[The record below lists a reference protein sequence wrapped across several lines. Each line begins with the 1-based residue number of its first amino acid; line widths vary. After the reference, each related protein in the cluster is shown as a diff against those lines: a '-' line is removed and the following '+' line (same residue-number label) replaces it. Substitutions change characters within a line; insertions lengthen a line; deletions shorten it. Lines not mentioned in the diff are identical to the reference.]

1 MIEVAIS
8 KSYGEKV
15 VLDGFEM
22 TVADGKITALLGV
35 SGSGKTTVLNA
46 ICGTIGFEGTASA
59 GGEVSCIF
67 QSPRLAP
74 WLTVAENLEL
84 VLRNSEKNKAVRR
97 EKVAEMLKT
106 VELSEAADLYPHEL
120 SGGMEQ
126 RVAIARAFLYPSAAL
141 LMDEPWRGLDIG
153 LKRRLTAE
161 FLKLFLKNPRSTVMV
176 THDLDDALMIA
187 DRVAVL
193 KNGKNV
199 AEFEVSEK
207 AHELTS
213 KESLEIREKLFK
225 LICD

>member
-1 MIEVAIS
+1 MIKVDIS

-15 VLDGFEM
+15 VLDGFEL
-22 TVADGKITALLGV
+22 TVGDGKITALLGV

-46 ICGTIGFEGTASA
+46 ICGTIDFQGTANA

-74 WLTVAENLEL
+74 WLTVSENLEL

-97 EKVAEMLKT
+97 ERVAAMLRT
-106 VELSEAADLYPHEL
+106 VELSDAANLYPHEL

-153 LKRRLTAE
+153 LKKRLTAE
-161 FLKLFLKNPRSTVMV
+161 FLKLFEKQPRSAVMV

-193 KNGKNV
+193 KNGKNA

-207 AHELTS
+207 AHDLTD
-213 KESLEIREKLFK
+213 KESFALRERLFK
-225 LICD
+225 QII

>member
-1 MIEVAIS
+1 MIKVDIS

-15 VLDGFEM
+15 VLDGFRM
-22 TVADGKITALLGV
+22 TVPDGKITALLGV

-46 ICGTIGFEGTASA
+46 ICGTVDYEGEADA
-59 GGEVSCIF
+59 GGGVSCIF

-74 WLTVAENLEL
+74 WLTVSENLEL
-84 VLRNSEKNKAVRR
+84 VLRNCEKNKTVRR
-97 EKVAEMLKT
+97 EKVEEMLKT
-106 VELSEAADLYPHEL
+106 VELSEAASLYQHEL

-126 RVAIARAFLYPSAAL
+126 RAAIARAFLYPSAAL

-153 LKRRLTAE
+153 LKKRLTAE
-161 FLKLFLKNPRSTVMV
+161 FLKLFEKNPRSAIMV

-187 DRVAVL
+187 DSVAVL

-199 AEFEVSEK
+199 AEFEVPK
-207 AHELTS
+207 TAHDLTG
-213 KESLEIREKLFK
+213 EEYVGLREALLK

>member
-1 MIEVAIS
+1 MIKVDIS

-15 VLDGFEM
+15 VLDGFRM

-46 ICGTIGFEGTASA
+46 ICGTIDFEGTASA
-59 GGEVSCIF
+59 DGEVSCIF

-74 WLTVAENLEL
+74 WLTVSENLEL
-84 VLRNSEKNKAVRR
+84 VLRNSEKNKIVRR
-97 EKVAEMLKT
+97 EKVSEMLKT
-106 VELSEAADLYPHEL
+106 VELSGAAELYPHEL

-153 LKRRLTAE
+153 LKKRLTAE
-161 FLKLFLKNPRSTVMV
+161 FLKLFAKQPRSAIMV

-199 AEFEVSEK
+199 AEFEVPEK
-207 AHELTS
+207 AHDLTDKKSFEL
-213 KESLEIREKLFK
+213 REELFK

>member
-1 MIEVAIS
+1 MIKVDII

-15 VLDGFEM
+15 VLDGFQM
-22 TVADGKITALLGV
+22 TVPDGKITALLGV

-46 ICGTIGFEGTASA
+46 ICGTVDFEGTADA

-74 WLTVAENLEL
+74 WLTVSENLEL
-84 VLRNSEKNKAVRR
+84 VLRNSEKNKTVRR
-97 EKVAEMLKT
+97 EKVSEMLKT
-106 VELSEAADLYPHEL
+106 VELSDAASLYPHEL

-126 RVAIARAFLYPSAAL
+126 RVAIARAFLYSSAAL

-153 LKRRLTAE
+153 LKKRLTAE
-161 FLKLFLKNPRSTVMV
+161 FLKLFEKNPRSAIMV

-199 AEFEVSEK
+199 AEFEVSEQ
-207 AHELTS
+207 AHDLTG
-213 KESLEIREKLFK
+213 KESFGLREKLLK